1 MDLILSS
8 IEILAR
14 WDVMLA
20 LLAGSVGGVLI
31 GAIPGVGPAVAI
43 AILLP
48 ATFSM
53 DPIVGLTVLLGIYG
67 SSMYGGSIPA
77 ILINTPGTAVNAL
90 TTYDGY
96 PMTTRG
102 EARRAL
108 SLAYSA
114 SFFGGIFS
122 VICLI
127 LFAPTLAKIAPMFGS
142 REIFMAA
149 LLGLLLVVVAHRGQ
163 ALIAAAL
170 ACFGIFLNT
179 VGLEPVKY
187 TKRFTFDQSWLS
199 GGVNLIVV
207 VLGLFALSQA
217 FFLLQ
222 GDDEKV
228 RMTKLRGGLFQG
240 LRELARHPR
249 VAGVSGTFGVLMG
262 MIPGVGEFTAQ
273 FLSYTYA
280 QKSSKRPQ
288 DFGHGSSEGLIA
300 AETANN
306 AVPAAAMVPLLALGI
321 PGEALTAM
329 MLSVFYVHNVVPG
342 PQLFQNDMDFV
353 VALYLALLLLNVL
366 VLVFLLFAT
375 NQLIK
380 VVKIPNR
387 FLGAAILV
395 LSFVGVY
402 SLRNS
407 FTDCLIAACF
417 GIFGFVLKRL
427 SIPAVPII
435 LGMVLGGIM
444 EVKLRAGMARVK
456 SFPDFFM
463 DGRGD
468 DASLRPI
475 AVILF
480 IMIIGVL
487 LIHFRRVWLDRKEL
501 KEAKWSTKHASTN
514 FGMHLSRRKDYLLRE
529 RGRKVREKHLKY
541 NPRSTDKRSPR

>member
-1 MDLILSS
+1 MELLADSLA
-8 IEILAR
+8 ILAR
-14 WDVMLA
+14 WDVVLA
-20 LLAGSVGGVLI
+20 LLVGSVGGVLI

-67 SSMYGGSIPA
+67 SSMYGGAIPA

-96 PMTTRG
+96 PMTARG
-102 EARRAL
+102 EPRRAL

-122 VICLI
+122 VLCLI
-127 LFAPTLAKIAPMFGS
+127 LFAPVLARVAPMFGS
-142 REIFMAA
+142 REIFLAA
-149 LLGLLLVVVAHRGQ
+149 LLGLILVVVAHRGQ
-163 ALIAAAL
+163 SLIAAAL
-170 ACFGIFLNT
+170 AGFGIFIQSI
-179 VGLEPVKY
+179 GLEPVKY
-187 TKRFTFDQSWLS
+187 TQRYTFDQPFLS
-199 GGVNLIVV
+199 GGIDLIVV

-217 FFLLQ
+217 FLLLTTE
-222 GDDEKV
+222 DEKQ
-228 RMTKLRGGLFQG
+228 RLTKLRGGLFQG
-240 LRELARHPR
+240 LRELGRHPR
-249 VAGVSGTFGVLMG
+249 VATVSASFGVLMG

-280 QKSSKRPQ
+280 RRTSKRPE

-342 PQLFQNDMDFV
+342 PALFQNQMDFV
-353 VALYLALLLLNVL
+353 VALYIALLILNVL

-375 NQLIK
+375 RPLVQ
-380 VVKIPNR
+380 VVRIPNR
-387 FLGAAILV
+387 FLGVCILT

-407 FTDCLIAACF
+407 ATDCMMAAAF
-417 GIFGFVLKRL
+417 GVLGYVLKRL
-427 SIPAVPII
+427 EMPIVPII

-456 SFPDFFM
+456 EPLDFI
-463 DGRGD
+463 D
-468 DASLRPI
+468 RPV
-475 AVILF
+475 AFILF
-480 IMIIGVL
+480 VIIVIVL
-487 LIHFRRVWLDRKEL
+487 AAHILRIWRERAEL
-501 KEAKWSTKHASTN
+501 KEAEWQSKHRSTR
-514 FGMHLSRRKDYLLRE
+514 FGGLLSRRRSSLLRA
-529 RGRKVREKHLKY
+529 RGRTVKARH
-541 NPRSTDKRSPR
+541 STSRPPSTGRD